1 MSLDHLQDAKF
12 SDICSGFSLKPIE
25 DDGSYQAAI
34 EILDRLF
41 ALDEPR
47 TPAESEYFQM
57 LAYFAYQYE
66 HSNLQSGAFAAL
78 GHGESFDRACGGP
91 AGSAAHASLQ
101 AAFFQRQ
108 GYRR

>member
-1 MSLDHLQDAKF
+1 MSLDNLQDAKF
-12 SDICSGFSLKPIE
+12 SDICSRFPLKPIE

-57 LAYFAYQYE
+57 LADFAYQYE
-66 HSNLQSGAFAAL
+66 KTQLIEPSPLL
-78 GHGESFDRACGGP
+78 
-91 AGSAAHASLQ
+91 
-101 AAFFQRQ
+101 
-108 GYRR
+108 RR